1 MSIMNDFE
9 GIKRIKNDRGFTIE
23 NLFEALSDYK
33 DEIGNVELSENG
45 KIIAD
50 VDGNYVIE
58 IYIADDFIKIE
69 RVIEQGKDEP
79 KIDVGSGLKTI
90 DLSKADRMVE
100 QIYDFINTI
109 DPTGDVT
116 EHITGVKKV
125 LFVKQ
130 EEGMLRN
137 HFYFTNEKDEKI
149 YEIKE
154 NKILR
159 EFSAMNSESRM
170 QEFTIQYREMEMG
183 KYTIIKTP
191 YTLIPISKKV
201 ESVKTTFIGDILT
214 KNIKVEADYSDN
226 HYLVELDDIVIGAID
241 SLNAET
247 KDSYRLEIND
257 LKYEYLIVA
266 LTVIIDMSY
275 NN

>member
-9 GIKRIKNDRGFTIE
+9 GVKKIKNDRGFTIE

-33 DEIGNVELSENG
+33 DEIGNVELNENG

-50 VDGNYVIE
+50 VDGDYVIE
-58 IYIADDFIKIE
+58 IYIVDGFIKIE
-69 RVIEQGKDEP
+69 RIIEQGKNEP
-79 KIDVGSGLKTI
+79 KIDIGSGLKTI

-137 HFYFTNEKDEKI
+137 HFYFTNENGEKR

-154 NKILR
+154 NKILK

-170 QEFTIQYREMEMG
+170 QEFTIQYREMDMG
-183 KYTIIKTP
+183 NYTIIKTP

-201 ESVKTTFIGDILT
+201 ETVKTAFIGDILT

-226 HYLVELDDIVIGAID
+226 HYIVELDDIVIGAID